1 MQAWG
6 IAPGIRLPRQATPKA
21 FGESVQ
27 QVVSQSRTEVNRAFS
42 ADVVLGFHESW
53 GAAPGWR

>member
-1 MQAWG
+1 MLAWG
-6 IAPGIRLPRQATPKA
+6 IAPGIRLSGNQPRKLS
-21 FGESVQ
+21 GESVQ
-27 QVVSQSRTEVNRAFS
+27 QVVSQSQTEVNRAFS